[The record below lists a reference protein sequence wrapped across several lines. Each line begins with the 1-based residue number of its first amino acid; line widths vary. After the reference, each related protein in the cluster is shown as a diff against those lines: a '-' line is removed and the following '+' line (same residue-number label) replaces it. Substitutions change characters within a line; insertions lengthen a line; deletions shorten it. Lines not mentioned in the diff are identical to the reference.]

1 MTPVVSDEILT
12 RESTAQDDGIFKH
25 EGIFRIDPHA
35 AFAAPDE
42 DENAFPPSP
51 TPLPPGERKKE

>member
-1 MTPVVSDEILT
+1 MRSSHPQNL
-12 RESTAQDDGIFKH
+12 RAQDDRLKNLF

-42 DENAFPPSP
+42 DENLYIPTNFP
-51 TPLPPGERKKE
+51 L